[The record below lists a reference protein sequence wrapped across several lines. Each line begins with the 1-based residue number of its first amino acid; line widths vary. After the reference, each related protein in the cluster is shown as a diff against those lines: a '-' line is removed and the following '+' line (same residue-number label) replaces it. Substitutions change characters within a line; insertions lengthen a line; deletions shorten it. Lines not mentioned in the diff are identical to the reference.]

1 MASMCFA
8 KYESL
13 VSHHEAPLSD
23 MATREK
29 QHKTRCCDLLL
40 ATKASSH
47 AGLHTRALL
56 SLLAVIFCWSS
67 MCSAVAA
74 AGTDDRQPLLVQ
86 DDLAWTGSSL
96 LLDHRPPPIAPLFM
110 PPVPDRD
117 DATNTWY
124 IPSKRAFSKRSITTD
139 AKSSK
144 ADFEIPKAFDT
155 GLSNNFTSS
164 CAKFL
169 NRMRTNETFTSC
181 HPFSLLL
188 QTSSGFFDASK
199 SVLRITQT
207 LDATCGA
214 DATQCRTTLGGF
226 ARELMSPTACKTDYD
241 NNNPLVLQAYN
252 GLVAYQPSYQASCL
266 RDDEGNY
273 CFANAVSNMSSP
285 TDSYAYYLP
294 IGQEMPGGSRP
305 TCNPC
310 LQQAM
315 GVFSHY
321 ANNAT
326 QPVSKT
332 YTTAAQQLSISCGST
347 FVNVTAAPLKGTAHT
362 TTTSITPTMTL
373 ILMFVLYMFQ

>member
-1 MASMCFA
+1 MASRCFA
-8 KYESL
+8 KYESS
-13 VSHHEAPLSD
+13 VSHHEAPLSN
-23 MATREK
+23 MATREE
-29 QHKTRCCDLLL
+29 QHKTRCRGLSY

-56 SLLAVIFCWSS
+56 SLLVVVFYWSS

-86 DDLAWTGSSL
+86 DDLVWIGSSL
-96 LLDHRPPPIAPLFM
+96 LLDHRPPPIAPLLM
-110 PPVPDRD
+110 PPVRDRD
-117 DATNTWY
+117 DTTKTLY
-124 IPSKRAFSKRSITTD
+124 IPSKRSITTD
-139 AKSSK
+139 TKGSK
-144 ADFEIPKAFDT
+144 ADFEIPKPFDT
-155 GLSNNFTSS
+155 GLSNNFTTS

-169 NRMRTNETFTSC
+169 NRMRTDDAFTSC

-199 SVLRITQT
+199 SILRITQT
-207 LDATCGA
+207 LDATCGV
-214 DATQCRTTLGGF
+214 DATQCRTTLDSF
-226 ARELMSPTACKTDYD
+226 AKDLMSSTACKTDYD

-252 GLVAYQPSYQASCL
+252 GLVAYQPAYQASCL
-266 RDDEGNY
+266 KDTEGNY
-273 CFANAVSNMSSP
+273 CFANAVSNTSSP

-305 TCNPC
+305 TCNSC

-321 ANNAT
+321 ANNVT

-332 YTTAAQQLSISCGST
+332 YTSAAQQLSISCGST
-347 FVNVTAAPLKGTAHT
+347 FVNVTAAPLKGAASTST
-362 TTTSITPTMTL
+362 SSITPTMTL
-373 ILMFVLYMFQ
+373 VLMFVLYIFQ